1 MTSLVAQESVIVFIT
16 RFGLKYR
23 TIEAFQ
29 ENGKKERE
37 IEEGMSKSLP

>member
-1 MTSLVAQESVIVFIT
+1 MIHLVAQESVILFIT
-16 RFGLKYR
+16 RFGLKYP

-37 IEEGMSKSLP
+37 KEKGTSKSLP